1 MVKSAKTVEYLE
13 QKHKKLHDK
22 LEAAEAEKAPEQYL
36 KNMKKEKLAL
46 KDEIVSLKLANFQ

>member
-1 MVKSAKTVEYLE
+1 MNAAKRVEYLE

-22 LEAAEAEKAPEQYL
+22 LEAAEAEKAPEQYI

-46 KDEIVSLKLANFQ
+46 KDEIVTLKLANFQ

>member
-1 MVKSAKTVEYLE
+1 MNAVKRVEYLE

-46 KDEIVSLKLANFQ
+46 KDEIVTLKLANFQ

>member
-1 MVKSAKTVEYLE
+1 MNAAKRVEYLE

-36 KNMKKEKLAL
+36 KKMKKEKLAL
-46 KDEIVSLKLANFQ
+46 KDEIVTLKLANFQ

>member
-1 MVKSAKTVEYLE
+1 MNAVKRVEYLE

-36 KNMKKEKLAL
+36 KKMKKEKLAL
-46 KDEIVSLKLANFQ
+46 KDEIVTLKLANFQ